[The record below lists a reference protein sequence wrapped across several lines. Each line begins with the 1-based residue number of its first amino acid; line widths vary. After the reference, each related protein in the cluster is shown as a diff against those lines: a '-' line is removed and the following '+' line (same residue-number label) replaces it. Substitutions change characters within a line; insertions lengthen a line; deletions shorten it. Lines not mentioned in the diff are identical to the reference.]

1 MTKKWQGTSVGLS
14 VGAVDDGFGDVKC
27 DNNGHPFLIPSFV
40 TNFKE
45 KPSTEFVVEGKQLEY
60 IACEIDGK
68 KYVVGDY
75 ATKLD
80 PDIEWTGGENKHNDN
95 KFPIIMKTVLGLMS
109 KGTNETIYTLMMNLP
124 IKNDTPERR
133 EQLTQLVKGTHEMKI
148 SYDGINWIERTV
160 TVEDVCI
167 KKQPFGSLCDLMLDN
182 NGEIVDH
189 NIAKGFNVLA
199 DIGARTLNVLTLDSL
214 EEQPELT
221 THTNMG
227 MFSSYLQIGKYLEN
241 QLGATIPDGKL
252 PMIIKNKE
260 IKGMDIT
267 PVINQAYENHANTI
281 LNTLD
286 RILIN
291 SWAFVDTIIFTGGG
305 SELLK
310 QYLSE
315 RFANRGVK
323 VLFLDRYANVRGLRK
338 YGARMASK
346 AKKSTVTIK
355 VGTQP
360 YISK

>member
-1 MTKKWQGTSVGLS
+1 MAKKWQGTNVGLS

-40 TNFKE
+40 TNFKQ

-124 IKNDTPERR
+124 IKNDTQERR
-133 EQLTQLVKGTHEMKI
+133 EQLTKLVQGTHEMKI
-148 SYDGINWIERTV
+148 SYDGINFIERTV

-241 QLGATIPDGKL
+241 HLGATIPDGKL
-252 PMIIKNKE
+252 PMIIQNKE

-291 SWAFVDTIIFTGGG
+291 SWAFVDTLIFTGGG

-315 RFANRGVK
+315 RFAARGVK
-323 VLFLDRYANVRGLRK
+323 VMFLDRYANVRGLRK
-338 YGARMASK
+338 YGVRMAAK